1 MSKFVLMSGEDE
13 YEEYIAASMLED
25 KDVFV
30 RNKIDRKVL
39 REIFKLHNAW
49 PLNKKV
55 EMPFKRMWFP
65 FFLNKNE
72 FAEND
77 KIFFLFY
84 ESFHLSYSN
93 KYLDYL
99 RKKYRNAKFCYVFLN
114 PADQYNLEKLSK
126 VRTKYDLILTF
137 FEDDAVKYGFSKPK
151 YFPYKLP
158 VENTKEGEKSD
169 VFFVGADKGRLEKI
183 IRVYEELKERG
194 LKCLFYI
201 VGVPKEKQLY
211 NEDIRYNQK
220 LTYQEVLEKVKGT
233 KCVLEIL
240 KDDDMYTSIREYE
253 AFQYNKRL
261 LTMNRRILEE
271 PFYNSE
277 FIQVIEPNKT
287 IDVDFLTRENES
299 TGFVDEFYWSFSS
312 MKKCIE
318 ENLQ

>member
-13 YEEYIAASMLED
+13 YEKYIAASMLED
-25 KDVFV
+25 KNVFV
-30 RNKIDRKVL
+30 RNKIDRKIL
-39 REIFKLHNAW
+39 REIFRLHNAW
-49 PLNKKV
+49 PLNKRV
-55 EMPFKRMWFP
+55 EIPFKKIWFP
-65 FFLNKNE
+65 FFLNKDE

-77 KIFFLFY
+77 KIYFLFY

-114 PADQYNLEKLSK
+114 PVDQYNLEKLNM
-126 VRTKYDLILTF
+126 VRMKYDMVLTF
-137 FEDDAVKYGFSKPK
+137 FQDDAVKYGFSKPDF
-151 YFPYKLP
+151 FPYRLP
-158 VENTKEGEKSD
+158 VENTKEGENSD

-183 IRVYEELKERG
+183 IRIYEELKAKG

-201 VGVPKEKQLY
+201 VGVSEEKQQY
-211 NEDIRYNQK
+211 KEDIRYNQR
-220 LTYQEVLEKVKGT
+220 LTYQDVLEKVKGT

-253 AFQYNKRL
+253 AFQYNKKL
-261 LTMNRRILEE
+261 LTTNRRIFEE
-271 PFYNSE
+271 PFYDPE
-277 FIQVIEPNKT
+277 FIQVIEFDKA
-287 IDVDFLTRENES
+287 IDIDFIMRENER

-312 MKKCIE
+312 MRKCIE